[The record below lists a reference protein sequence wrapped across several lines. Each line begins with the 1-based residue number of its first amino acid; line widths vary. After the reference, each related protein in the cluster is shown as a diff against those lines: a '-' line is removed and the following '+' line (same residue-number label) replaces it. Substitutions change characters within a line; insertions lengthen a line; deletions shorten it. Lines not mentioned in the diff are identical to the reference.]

1 MQRAVAP
8 MTQEEYLLL
17 NELISTQY
25 GVFFS
30 EHKREVLE
38 ARLRPR
44 VQALH
49 LPRYLDYYLQ
59 LRCDADGERQR
70 LAELV
75 TNNETYFFREA
86 HQFEALFGAAL
97 DELKTGAALP
107 GTLRVL
113 SAGCSSGEEPY
124 SLSILARQNGV
135 RLGGT
140 GISVDAFDVDGQ
152 RIEMARRAEYRKGS
166 LRSVDPERVDV
177 LFTRAADDRFV
188 LRPAFRGGVRFSGGN
203 ILEIAS
209 FLPAVPYDVVFCR
222 NVLIYFSEV
231 ALYRALTHFARVL
244 RPRGILFLGH
254 AESIIGLTDQFE
266 TVVLG
271 QTIAYRRTER

>member
-17 NELISTQY
+17 NELISTQF

-59 LRCDADGERQR
+59 LRCDADGERGR

-75 TNNETYFFREA
+75 TNNETYFFRET
-86 HQFEALFGAAL
+86 HQFEALFGPAL
-97 DELKTGAALP
+97 DELRMHAVLP

-124 SLSILARQNGV
+124 SLSILAQRNAV
-135 RLGGT
+135 RMAGT
-140 GISVDAFDVDGQ
+140 GLSVDAFDIDT
-152 RIEMARRAEYRKGS
+152 RRLEMARRAEYGKGS
-166 LRSVDPERVDV
+166 LRSVEPEVVDV
-177 LFTRAADDRFV
+177 LFTRAAEDRFA
-188 LRPAFRGGVRFSGGN
+188 LRPNFRAGVRFAPGN
-203 ILEIAS
+203 ILEIGTY
-209 FLPAVPYDVVFCR
+209 LPAVPYDVVFCR

-231 ALYRALTHFARVL
+231 ALHKALAHFARVL
-244 RPRGILFLGH
+244 RTGGILFLGH
-254 AESIIGLTDQFE
+254 AESIIGLTDRFE
-266 TVVLG
+266 TVILG

>member
-1 MQRAVAP
+1 

-17 NELISTQY
+17 NELISTQFGIY
-25 GVFFS
+25 FS
-30 EHKREVLE
+30 DHKREVLE

-44 VQALH
+44 LQALH

-86 HQFEALFGAAL
+86 HQFEALFGPAL
-97 DELKTGAALP
+97 DELRMHAVLP

-124 SLSILARQNGV
+124 TLSILAQRNAV
-135 RLGGT
+135 RMAGT
-140 GISVDAFDVDGQ
+140 TLSVDAFDIDSQ
-152 RIEMARRAEYRKGS
+152 RLEMARRAEYGKGS
-166 LRSVDPERVDV
+166 LRSVEPELVDL
-177 LFTRAADDRFV
+177 LFTRAGERYL
-188 LRPAFRGGVRFSGGN
+188 LRPGFRAGVRFTPGN
-203 ILEIAS
+203 ILEVNS
-209 FLPAVPYDVVFCR
+209 YLPAVPFDVVFCR

-231 ALYRALTHFARVL
+231 ALHRALAHFARVL
-244 RPRGILFLGH
+244 RCGGILFLGH
-254 AESIIGLTDQFE
+254 AESIIGLTDRFE

-271 QTIAYRRTER
+271 QTIAYRRTEK